1 MELSKRYNP
10 KDVEEKWY
18 QYWDENNFFQPK
30 DDPKAPTY
38 TIVIPP
44 PNITGVLHMGHALN
58 NTIQDVLIRFK
69 RMQGFRT
76 LWIPGTDHAGI
87 ATQNMVEKS
96 LHKKNKKRTD
106 YSQEEFINLIWE
118 WKEKHGN
125 TIIGQLKKLGC
136 SCDWS
141 RERFTMDERLS
152 YAVFESFKRLY
163 DKGLI
168 YQGEYIINWCPRCR
182 TALSDEEAE
191 KQEQDGV
198 LYYIRYPI
206 IDSDESLVVAT
217 TRPETM
223 LGDTAVAVNPKDKR
237 YKKYIGKNIKLPLTD
252 RVIPIIAD
260 EFVDPGFGTGAVK
273 VTPAHD
279 PNDFQMG
286 QKHSLEFV
294 VIMDELAVMNKEAG
308 KKYEGMDRF
317 KCRKQ
322 VIQDLQKQALFV
334 EKKPHRHAV
343 GRCYRCETIVEPY
356 ISNQWFVKMEPLAR
370 AAIKVV
376 EEGKIKFY

>member
-18 QYWDENNFFQPK
+18 RYWDENNFFQPK

-87 ATQNMVEKS
+87 ATQNAVEKS

-152 YAVFESFKRLY
+152 HAVFESFKRLY

-168 YQGEYIINWCPRCR
+168 YQGE
-182 TALSDEEAE
+182 
-191 KQEQDGV
+191 
-198 LYYIRYPI
+198 
-206 IDSDESLVVAT
+206 
-217 TRPETM
+217 
-223 LGDTAVAVNPKDKR
+223 
-237 YKKYIGKNIKLPLTD
+237 
-252 RVIPIIAD
+252 
-260 EFVDPGFGTGAVK
+260 
-273 VTPAHD
+273 
-279 PNDFQMG
+279 
-286 QKHSLEFV
+286 
-294 VIMDELAVMNKEAG
+294 
-308 KKYEGMDRF
+308 
-317 KCRKQ
+317 
-322 VIQDLQKQALFV
+322 
-334 EKKPHRHAV
+334 
-343 GRCYRCETIVEPY
+343 
-356 ISNQWFVKMEPLAR
+356 
-370 AAIKVV
+370 
-376 EEGKIKFY
+376 